1 MGTELSMESK
11 VSLSVEREIENSNDI
26 MIRSHVGFE
35 DDINFIIIE
44 GLKVNYI
51 KKSINL
57 KRLFIIGGIK
67 CLLLLQSIAIL
78 DLISCKK
85 KRIGKVTNLFT

>member
-26 MIRSHVGFE
+26 MIRSHVGLE

-85 KRIGKVTNLFT
+85 KRIGKVTN